1 MAAGAG
7 NIVAQCDGRARRW
20 QSGFTL
26 IEILVTVAIFS
37 LAVTVLASGLR
48 SGARA
53 YKGVLAH
60 QKNRAQDEQ
69 TIARIREDF
78 RHLCAV
84 SEEAPALTETA
95 ESAGGERLHF
105 TALSS
110 LTQQRAGLGA
120 VWREVEYRIGEDNE
134 GATGLLREE
143 QAFVAA
149 ALPLG
154 EPVPPQLLVPGAS
167 SVEFAYMSNG
177 DVSAQWTDPEGL
189 PAALIIT
196 VTRDGAPP
204 LKATMWVPGAMR
216 GAAS

>member
-1 MAAGAG
+1 MAAGAWKMISHG
-7 NIVAQCDGRARRW
+7 EARVWRSP
-20 QSGFTL
+20 SGFTL

-37 LAVTVLASGLR
+37 LAVAVLAAGLR

-53 YKGVLAH
+53 YRAVLAH

-69 TIARIREDF
+69 ALARIREDF

-84 SEEAPALTETA
+84 SEETPNLTETA

-105 TALSS
+105 MALSS

-120 VWREVEYRIGEDNE
+120 VWREVEYRIGEDSE

-154 EPVPPQLLVPGAS
+154 DPVPPQLLVPGAS
-167 SVEFAYMSNG
+167 LVEFAYVSSG

-204 LKATMWVPGAMR
+204 LKATVWAPGAMR
-216 GAAS
+216 GTAP